1 MPTTGEIVGTEK
13 KLEENKMFKKLKDK
27 KGFTLVELIVV
38 LVILAILAAL
48 LVPAL
53 TGYIDKANNE
63 KIIATTRQIV
73 MAAQTEVSEQ
83 YGKTGGVKLD
93 EGSNQLSETTIP
105 KRSDV
110 SKLAEVYDTDT
121 TWKNGITNVEVEV
134 ADGKILSV
142 KVEQSGKT
150 CTYYADENDAK
161 TAATGGKVQEG
172 NYVVG

>member
-1 MPTTGEIVGTEK
+1 MSLLNL
-13 KLEENKMFKKLKDK
+13 LEEFIMFEKIRKMKNK

-83 YGKTGGVKLD
+83 YGKEGGVKLEASKTILT
-93 EGSNQLSETTIP
+93 EGSTP
-105 KRSDV
+105 KQSAV
-110 SKLAEVYDTDT
+110 LKLAEVSADGT
-121 TWKNGITNVEVEV
+121 TLNNGIT
-134 ADGKILSV
+134 
-142 KVEQSGKT
+142 KVEITVGTDNGHVTKGLCGT
-150 CTYYADENDAK
+150 
-161 TAATGGKVQEG
+161 VRQEMHLL
-172 NYVVG
+172 